1 MSRARVNETQIK
13 TVLFDLDGTFADTAP
28 DLADAL
34 NRTLMAN
41 AKPALAFEKIRP
53 VVSHG
58 GRALIELG
66 FGIHANEPA
75 FEPLR
80 QQLLEFYKAD
90 IARHTQLFPGILDC
104 LQQIRNRRMRW
115 GIVTNKP
122 GWLTMPLLDALDLPV
137 APCSIVS
144 GDTLAQRKPDPAPL
158 LHAMQQCAGTPSQ
171 CLYVGDAERD
181 ILAGKRAGMATMV
194 AMYGYIGDQ
203 DDPQQWQ
210 ADACIM
216 HPRDILPWV
225 DNYNRMQATTRY
237 AD

>member
-1 MSRARVNETQIK
+1 MNKQPIK

-34 NRTLMAN
+34 NRTLAAN
-41 AKPALAFEKIRP
+41 SRKPLPFEQIRP

-66 FGIHANEPA
+66 FGIRDSDAE

-80 QQLLEFYKAD
+80 QQLLAFYQAD
-90 IARHTQLFPGILDC
+90 IARHTQLFPGMLELLRE
-104 LQQIRNRRMRW
+104 LQRNHLHW

-122 GWLTMPLLDALDLPV
+122 GWLTNPLLASLDLPG
-137 APCSIVS
+137 APCSVVS
-144 GDTLAQRKPDPAPL
+144 GDTLPQRKPDPAPL
-158 LHAMQQCAGTPSQ
+158 LHASTECQCNPAQ

-181 ILAGKRAGMATMV
+181 IVAGKRAGMLTM
-194 AMYGYIGDQ
+194 AALYGYIRED

-210 ADACIM
+210 ADSYID
-216 HPRDILPWV
+216 HPDAIYPWV
-225 DNYNRMQATTRY
+225 QTYNTMQTQQSRY

>member
-1 MSRARVNETQIK
+1 MSGVPIK

-34 NRTLMAN
+34 NRTLIAN
-41 AKPALAFEKIRP
+41 AQSPLPFETIRP

-66 FGIHANEPA
+66 FGIRDDDPR

-80 QQLLEFYKAD
+80 QQLLEYYQAD
-90 IARHTQLFPGILDC
+90 IARHTQLFPGMLDLIQQ
-104 LQQIRNRRMRW
+104 LQQQQLHW

-122 GWLTMPLLDALDLPV
+122 GWLTQPLLACLAMP
-137 APCSIVS
+137 ATPCAVVS
-144 GDTLAQRKPDPAPL
+144 GDTLPQRKPDPAPL
-158 LHAMQQCAGTPSQ
+158 LHACGQCRCEPAQ

-181 ILAGKRAGMATMV
+181 IIAGKRAGMLTM
-194 AMYGYIGDQ
+194 AALYGYIGIEDQ
-203 DDPQQWQ
+203 PRQWQ
-210 ADACIM
+210 ADGYVE
-216 HPRDILPWV
+216 HPQEILPWLET
-225 DNYNRMQATTRY
+225 YNREQVQTPRY

>member
-1 MSRARVNETQIK
+1 MGKPLIK

-34 NRTLMAN
+34 NRTLIAN
-41 AKPALAFEKIRP
+41 QRAPLPFAQIRP

-66 FGIHANEPA
+66 FGIPSTAAE

-80 QQLLEFYKAD
+80 RQLLAYYQAD
-90 IARHTQLFPGILDC
+90 IAKHTQLFPGMLAL
-104 LQQIRNRRMRW
+104 LQELQRNHFKW

-122 GWLTMPLLDALDLPV
+122 AWLTEPLLASLALPS
-137 APCSIVS
+137 APCSVVS
-144 GDTLAQRKPDPAPL
+144 GDTLPQRKPDPAPL
-158 LHAMQQCAGTPSQ
+158 LHASVACRCEPAQ

-181 ILAGKRAGMATMV
+181 IVAGKRAGMLTM
-194 AMYGYIGDQ
+194 AALYGYIGAQ
-203 DDPQQWQ
+203 DNPQHWQ
-210 ADACIM
+210 ADSYID
-216 HPRDILPWV
+216 HPAAIYPWLSA
-225 DNYNRMQATTRY
+225 YNALQVQQPRY

>member
-1 MSRARVNETQIK
+1 MSKPLIK

-34 NRTLMAN
+34 NRTLLAN
-41 AKPALAFEKIRP
+41 HRPALPFEQIRP

-66 FGIHANEPA
+66 FGIKDTEAN
-75 FEPLR
+75 FESLR
-80 QQLLEFYKAD
+80 QQLLAYYLAD
-90 IARHTQLFPGILDC
+90 IAKHTQLFPGMLDL
-104 LQQIRNRRMRW
+104 LQELQRNQMQW

-122 GWLTMPLLDALDLPV
+122 AWLTNPLLESLALPI
-137 APCSIVS
+137 APCSVVS
-144 GDTLAQRKPDPAPL
+144 GDTLPQRKPDPAPL
-158 LHAMQQCAGTPSQ
+158 LHASTMCQCEPTQ

-181 ILAGKRAGMATMV
+181 IVAGKRAGMLTM
-194 AMYGYIGDQ
+194 AALYGYIGEQ

-210 ADACIM
+210 ADSYID
-216 HPRDILPWV
+216 HPEAIYPWLSA
-225 DNYNRMQATTRY
+225 YNTMQMQQTRY

>member
-1 MSRARVNETQIK
+1 VNKPLIK

-34 NRTLMAN
+34 NRTLIAN
-41 AKPALAFEKIRP
+41 QRQPLSFAQIRP

-66 FGIHANEPA
+66 FGIKDSDTS

-80 QQLLEFYKAD
+80 QQLLDYYKAD
-90 IARHTQLFPGILDC
+90 IAKHTQLFPGMLALLHE
-104 LQQIRNRRMRW
+104 LQRHNLQW

-122 GWLTMPLLDALDLPV
+122 AWLTNPLLASLALPV
-137 APCSIVS
+137 APCSVVS
-144 GDTLAQRKPDPAPL
+144 GDTLPQRKPDPAPL
-158 LHAMQQCAGTPSQ
+158 LHASALCQCEPAQ

-181 ILAGKRAGMATMV
+181 IVAGKRAGMLTM
-194 AMYGYIGDQ
+194 AALYGYIGAQ

-210 ADACIM
+210 ADSYID
-216 HPRDILPWV
+216 HPDAIYPWLS
-225 DNYNRMQATTRY
+225 DYNALQAQQARY
-237 AD
+237 AE

>member
-1 MSRARVNETQIK
+1 MNETQIK

-34 NRTLMAN
+34 NRTLLAN

-66 FGIHANEPA
+66 FGIQPDDPA
-75 FEPLR
+75 SEPLR
-80 QQLLEFYKAD
+80 LQLLDFYKAD
-90 IARHTQLFPGILDC
+90 IARHTQLFPGILEC
-104 LQQIRNRRMRW
+104 LQHIRERQMTW

-122 GWLTMPLLDALDLPV
+122 GWLTMPLLESLNLPLE
-137 APCSIVS
+137 PCSIVS

-158 LHAMQQCAGTPSQ
+158 LHACHQCACSPLQ
-171 CLYVGDAERD
+171 CLYIGDAERD
-181 ILAGKRAGMATMV
+181 ILAGRRAGMTTMI
-194 AMYGYIGDQ
+194 AEYGYIGEQ
-203 DDPQQWQ
+203 DDPQDWQ
-210 ADACIM
+210 ADASIT
-216 HPRDILPWV
+216 HPREILPWV
-225 DNYNRMQATTRY
+225 DSHNRAQTTTPRY

>member
-1 MSRARVNETQIK
+1 VSKPLIK

-34 NRTLMAN
+34 NRTLIAN
-41 AKPALAFEKIRP
+41 QRPALAFEQIRP

-66 FGIHANEPA
+66 FGITDTDAD

-80 QQLLEFYKAD
+80 QQLLAFYLAD
-90 IARHTQLFPGILDC
+90 IAKHTQLFAGMQQLLMD
-104 LQQIRNRRMRW
+104 LQHNHFKW

-122 GWLTMPLLDALDLPV
+122 AWLTNPLLESLALPTS
-137 APCSIVS
+137 PCSVVS
-144 GDTLAQRKPDPAPL
+144 GDTLPQRKPDPAPL
-158 LHAMQQCAGTPSQ
+158 LHASTLCQSDPAQ

-181 ILAGKRAGMATMV
+181 IIAGKRAGMLTMV
-194 AMYGYIGDQ
+194 ARYGYISEQ
-203 DDPQQWQ
+203 DDPRQWQ
-210 ADACIM
+210 ADSYID
-216 HPRDILPWV
+216 HPAEIFPWL
-225 DNYNRMQATTRY
+225 NAFNIIQEQQARY